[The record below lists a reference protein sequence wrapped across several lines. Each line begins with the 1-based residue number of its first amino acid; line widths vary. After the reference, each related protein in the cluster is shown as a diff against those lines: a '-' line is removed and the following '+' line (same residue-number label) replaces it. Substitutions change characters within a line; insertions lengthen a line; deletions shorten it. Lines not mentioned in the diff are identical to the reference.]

1 MSANQ
6 PKITPMMAQY
16 FSIKKNYTDTLL
28 FYRMGD
34 FYELFFE
41 DAIKASEALNII
53 LTSRGKHLEQKI
65 PMCGVP
71 VHSANNYLL
80 SLIKKGFK
88 VAVCEQLEDPL
99 EAKKRGYKAI
109 VKRDVVR
116 VITPGTL
123 TEDSLLEAHENNF
136 LGSLSEIR
144 GSLALAWVDISTGD
158 FIVTS
163 CNKQNLKTLILRL
176 NLKELLVSDNLKG
189 EFSDEFNDFNI
200 SLPIF
205 IS

>member
-16 FSIKKNYTDTLL
+16 FSIKKNYTDALL

-53 LTSRGKHLEQKI
+53 LTSRGKHLEQEI

-71 VHSANNYLL
+71 VHSAENYLL

-88 VAVCEQLEDPL
+88 VAVCEQLEHPS

-123 TEDSLLEAHENNF
+123 TEDSLLEANENNF
-136 LGSLSEIR
+136 LGSLSEI
-144 GSLALAWVDISTGD
+144 
-158 FIVTS
+158 
-163 CNKQNLKTLILRL
+163 
-176 NLKELLVSDNLKG
+176 
-189 EFSDEFNDFNI
+189 
-200 SLPIF
+200 
-205 IS
+205 

>member
-1 MSANQ
+1 MSTNK

-16 FSIKKNYTDTLL
+16 FSIKKNYTDALL

-116 VITPGTL
+116 VITPGTI

-136 LGSLSEIR
+136 LGM
-144 GSLALAWVDISTGD
+144 
-158 FIVTS
+158 
-163 CNKQNLKTLILRL
+163 ILVL
-176 NLKELLVSDNLKG
+176 CV
-189 EFSDEFNDFNI
+189 FFN
-200 SLPIF
+200 
-205 IS
+205 

>member
-1 MSANQ
+1 M
-6 PKITPMMAQY
+6 
-16 FSIKKNYTDTLL
+16 
-28 FYRMGD
+28 
-34 FYELFFE
+34 
-41 DAIKASEALNII
+41 
-53 LTSRGKHLEQKI
+53 
-65 PMCGVP
+65 
-71 VHSANNYLL
+71 
-80 SLIKKGFK
+80 
-88 VAVCEQLEDPL
+88 
-99 EAKKRGYKAI
+99 
-109 VKRDVVR
+109 VR

-200 SLPIF
+200 SLTPISNAIF
-205 IS
+205 ESTGAKKQICGFYGVKTLEGFGAFSRTELSAINSIISYLELTQKSTLPILKRPLKEVSTNALQIDSFTRKNLEIIRSLSGEKDGSLLDTIDKTITACGLDC